1 MFRQALL
8 TLVTGIIMSS
18 AAAGD
23 RPPYGVG
30 QLASAAELRAAD
42 TLVAPDGSGLPPGS
56 ATAAEGR
63 TAYET
68 KCAACHG
75 VRGEGSEVY
84 PTLVGGRGTLTSS
97 EPLLTVGSYWPYATT
112 VWDYINR
119 AMPYQNPGSLTS
131 RDVYALT
138 AYILFL
144 NKIVG
149 ENDVLDRQS
158 LPSVRMPNRDGFVP
172 DPRPDVP

>member
-1 MFRQALL
+1 MLRQALL
-8 TLVTGIIMSS
+8 TLVTGIVTSS

-23 RPPYGVG
+23 GPRYGMG
-30 QLASAAELRAAD
+30 RLASAEELRAAD
-42 TLVAPDGSGLPPGS
+42 ISVAPDGSGLPPGS
-56 ATAAEGR
+56 ATAAQGR
-63 TAYET
+63 TDYET

-84 PTLVGGRGTLTSS
+84 PALVGGRATLTRS

-131 RDVYALT
+131 QEVYALT

-149 ENDVLDRQS
+149 EHDVLDRHS
-158 LPSVRMPNRDGFVP
+158 LPRVRMPNRDGFVP